1 MSVLYHRDKANVVA
15 DDLCHLSM
23 QSVSHVGEG
32 KRNLLK
38 YVYRLDRLWFHIEDS
53 SVGSVVIHHNFE
65 SSLVVYVMS
74 KQHLDQALIELKE
87 SVLGKLNYSFFLGGM
102 VS

>member
-1 MSVLYHRDKANVVA
+1 MLKKPIVKDVHRLA
-15 DDLCHLSM
+15 HLG
-23 QSVSHVGEG
+23 V
-32 KRNLLK
+32 R
-38 YVYRLDRLWFHIEDS
+38 IEDS
-53 SVGSVVIHHNFE
+53 PIVGVVVCHNFK
-65 SSLVVYVMS
+65 SSLVVEMNS